1 MKFSQ
6 KVSTGFIA
14 LALTLSM
21 GAGAAMVKGTH
32 SAVRVDLS
40 DLDLTHEDG
49 QQVMEARLKRAAKKV
64 CGSQDIRKAG
74 SLEIVR
80 KNKACFIDSFANAVD
95 SVENHY
101 LTASV
106 TEN

>member
-32 SAVRVDLS
+32 SATRVDLS
-40 DLDLTHEDG
+40 DLDLTHVDG
-49 QQVMEARLKRAAKKV
+49 HRIMEARLKRAAKRV
-64 CGSQDIRKAG
+64 CGSQDVKTAG
-74 SLEIVR
+74 SLENVR
-80 KNKACFIDSFANAVD
+80 KNKACFNEAFANAVD

-106 TEN
+106 TAK